1 MNDCRRISRRVV
13 LTSTA
18 LSLGAAAA
26 AAVVSQ
32 AAGRSRR
39 SARRTPNIRHA
50 EGRPTLR
57 RLRQFPTE
65 WDYQFTT
72 SMAQQYL
79 AIKPKH
85 DGGATGPIVTRYRNV
100 TAARARLTLSGGQ
113 KVTGPGAAPGAAI
126 LVP

>member
-1 MNDCRRISRRVV
+1 MIADASHAAWCSPVRRF
-13 LTSTA
+13 
-18 LSLGAAAA
+18 
-26 AAVVSQ
+26 
-32 AAGRSRR
+32 R
-39 SARRTPNIRHA
+39 SARPQPLRWSRRRRGAAEDQPGGRQISDYA

-85 DGGATGPIVTRYRNV
+85 DGGATGPNVTRYRNV